1 MKKRKNLA
9 VFFGG
14 RSCEHDISIITA
26 MQTLAHIDREKYKV
40 YPIYITRTGE
50 WCLAENLTLPDQFKD
65 FKPRRSVH
73 VKPAKPT
80 LFASSFPYK
89 KIAHLDCAIICC
101 HGMNGEDGTL
111 QGVLELSN
119 IPYTSSGVVGSAL
132 TMDKVFMKQVFE
144 VNNLPITPYFW
155 LRKAEFEANAERVLG
170 ECLGSVE
177 LPVVVKPAN
186 LGSSIGIRRCED
198 AGALRE
204 ALEVAFAYDDKAIVE
219 EAVPHLV
226 EVNCAVLGLGKE
238 IEVGKLESPKS
249 WEEILTFED
258 KYLRFG
264 GAKFVDEVEIGV
276 DEDIQGRIVEISK
289 RAFERLDC
297 AGVVRIDFLVNAD
310 TGEVFLNEI
319 NNVPGSLANYLFPGL
334 SFSQLIDKLIEV
346 GIKKHVQKR
355 ACKFTFESGV
365 LDASACKLRK

>member
-40 YPIYITRTGE
+40 YPIYITRPGE
-50 WCLAENLTLPDQFKD
+50 WYLAENLTLPDQFKD
-65 FKPRRSVH
+65 FKPRRAVH
-73 VKPAKPT
+73 VKPAQPT
-80 LFASSFPYK
+80 LFASGFPYK
-89 KIAHLDCAIICC
+89 KIAQLDCAIICC

-144 VNNLPITPYFW
+144 VNNFPVTPYFW
-155 LRKAEFEANAERVLG
+155 FRKAEFEADAERVLG

-226 EVNCAVLGLGKE
+226 EVNCAVLGLGKD

-276 DEDIQGRIVEISK
+276 DEDIQGRIGEISK

-334 SFSQLIDKLIEV
+334 SFSQLIDRLIEV

>member
-9 VFFGG
+9 VFFGS

-50 WCLAENLTLPDQFKD
+50 WFLAENLTLPDQFKD
-65 FKPRRSVH
+65 FKPRRAVH
-73 VKPAKPT
+73 VKPAQPM

-89 KIAHLDCAIICC
+89 KIAQLDCAIICC

-144 VNNLPITPYFW
+144 VNNFPVTPYFW
-155 LRKAEFEANAERVLG
+155 LRKAEFEADAERVLG

-186 LGSSIGIRRCED
+186 LGSSIGIRRCKD

-226 EVNCAVLGLGKE
+226 EVNCAVLGLGKD